1 MNPSEARALHPNSA
15 SPERTTPTR
24 ARRAARHPR
33 ATLLV
38 LAMVAPACSEQAK
51 TAPAVSEAE
60 LRAELLPAVRDQLRD
75 ELRPVVMEELRREL
89 AQPNPGSNRPG
100 TPSNTGPGA
109 GPNTRPTATNDTANP
124 TNPADASKPGTP
136 NDPTNP
142 KPNDPSAPNPK
153 QLDPQSDLWNR
164 PGTTIW
170 PSPGGLRLVELSVG
184 TGLEEKLPVGIAS
197 HYQQVPEIL
206 FCYTVFENPGSEQTV
221 THVWRRSGRLVSRV
235 ELEVGNS
242 PKWRTWSKQRVAP
255 HWRGV
260 WSCEVLSPD
269 GTQLGLHVFQ
279 VGG

>member
-1 MNPSEARALHPNSA
+1 MNPSEAKAFSPNSA
-15 SPERTTPTR
+15 SPEHVTHAR
-24 ARRAARHPR
+24 ARRAARNPR
-33 ATLLV
+33 ATLFFA
-38 LAMVAPACSEQAK
+38 LAFASPACSEQPQ
-51 TAPAVSEAE
+51 TEPRVSEAK
-60 LRAELLPAVRDQLRD
+60 LRAELMPTVRDELRH

-89 AQPNPGSNRPG
+89 AQPNPGSTRPAEPAVPGAGAGMDPRPTNTNPSGQTPDATAPG
-100 TPSNTGPGA
+100 TPPH
-109 GPNTRPTATNDTANP
+109 PHPI
-124 TNPADASKPGTP
+124 DA
-136 NDPTNP
+136 
-142 KPNDPSAPNPK
+142 
-153 QLDPQSDLWNR
+153 QSDLWNR

-206 FCYTVFENPGSEQTV
+206 FCYTVFENPGPDQTV

-235 ELEVGNS
+235 ELEVGKS

>member
-1 MNPSEARALHPNSA
+1 MDPSEARAPTPISA
-15 SPERTTPTR
+15 SPERTTPKR
-24 ARRAARHPR
+24 ARRGPRHPR
-33 ATLLV
+33 ATLA
-38 LAMVAPACSEQAK
+38 LALAFVSPGCSEQP
-51 TAPAVSEAE
+51 PAEPQVSEAK
-60 LRAELLPAVRDQLRD
+60 LRAELLPVVRDELRH

-89 AQPNPGSNRPG
+89 TQPSGGGVRPAASANPGSG
-100 TPSNTGPGA
+100 VGA
-109 GPNTRPTATNDTANP
+109 NTRPTNP
-124 TNPADASKPGTP
+124 TPPASTPSAANTPNATGPGTP
-136 NDPTNP
+136 TTPGDLNP
-142 KPNDPSAPNPK
+142 I
-153 QLDPQSDLWNR
+153 DPQSDLWNR

-206 FCYTVFENPGSEQTV
+206 FCYTVFENPGPDQTV

-235 ELEVGNS
+235 ELEVGKS

-260 WSCEVLSPD
+260 WSCEVLSPE